1 MMVATEAFQVDVPL
15 TPKAPTLAE
24 IKASKLGNGIRIIS
38 KDGGS
43 GTVSL
48 SFAIMCGSSAESL
61 SEQGS
66 SKLLSMAAFGG
77 SADKSGLRICRDLEN
92 SGATFSASS
101 DRSKITYSVTCLADK
116 ADEVFGVIAGAI
128 NSPIESNRYYVLDED
143 AKETAK
149 IVADAHGADAAAQ
162 VTDLLMEAAYGENTA
177 MGKPE
182 YAPSLPKLSAEEVMA
197 FRAANFT
204 SGNLIVSASGLPFNS
219 LKSMTECYF
228 HGMPESSGKPVLGGS
243 SYTGGDMKVRVEMDG
258 ETYMGLAFPNSNNT
272 AATQIL
278 VSKLE
283 AKVVSMGFKKGALS
297 TFHSDGLFG
306 FYAKGEPAAATQAIE
321 AAVAELK
328 TMSSNAGVTD
338 GDKAKVTLSNFLKLE
353 GQDASIT
360 LIESA
365 ISGVAP
371 EAAADVRKVTSAD
384 VSAAAKA
391 ALGAVPS
398 FAVYG
403 TTAGTPSFATVAKM
417 LK

>member
-1 MMVATEAFQVDVPL
+1 MLVATEAFQVDVPL
-15 TPKAPTLAE
+15 TPRPAKPVE

-43 GTVSL
+43 GSVSL

-66 SKLLSMAAFGG
+66 SKLLSVAAFGG

-92 SGATFSASS
+92 SGATFRASS
-101 DRSKITYSVTCLADK
+101 DRSKIMYSVNCLADK
-116 ADEVFGVIAGAI
+116 VDEVFDVVACAI
-128 NSPIESNRYYVLDED
+128 SSPIQPNRYYVLEED

-149 IVADAHGADAAAQ
+149 IVTDARDADATAQ
-162 VTDLLMEAAYGENTA
+162 LMDLLMEAAYGENTA

-182 YAPSLPKLSAEEVMA
+182 HASSLKNLSAEEVMA

-204 SGNLIVSASGLPFNS
+204 TGNLIVSASGLPFDT
-219 LKSMTECYF
+219 LKSLIECYF
-228 HGMPESSGKPVLGGS
+228 HGMPEGSGKPALGGS
-243 SYTGGDMKVRVEMDG
+243 SYTGGDMKVRVDLDG
-258 ETYMGLAFPNSNNT
+258 ETCMALAFPYSNA

-283 AKVVSMGFKKGALS
+283 SKVAGLGFKRGSLS
-297 TFHSDGLFG
+297 TFMANGLFG
-306 FYAKGEPAAATQAIE
+306 FVAKGEPAVATKAME
-321 AAVAELK
+321 AAAAELK
-328 TMSSNAGVTD
+328 SMSSNARVTD
-338 GDKAKVTLSNFLKLE
+338 GDKVKVTLSNLLKLE
-353 GQDASIT
+353 GADAGVA
-360 LIESA
+360 LLESA
-365 ISGVAP
+365 ISGVSA
-371 EAAADVRKVTSAD
+371 ETAADVRNVSSAD
-384 VSAAAKA
+384 VSAVAKA

-403 TTAGTPSFATVAKM
+403 TTAGTPSYATVTKM